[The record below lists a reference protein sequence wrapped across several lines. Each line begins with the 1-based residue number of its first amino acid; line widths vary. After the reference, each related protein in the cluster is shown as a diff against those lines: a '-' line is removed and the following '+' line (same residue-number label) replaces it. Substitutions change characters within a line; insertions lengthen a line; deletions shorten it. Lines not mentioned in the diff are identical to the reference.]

1 MCRHAHRRSRG
12 DSGALA
18 RARAEVRRAGDIIVF
33 DFEAGAFLHHM
44 VRNLV
49 GSLVYVGQGKR
60 PPEWM
65 SSLLQSGDRRL
76 AAPTF
81 SAAGLY
87 LVEVKYEP
95 HWGLPVSSGV
105 LLPDSLG
112 L

>member
-1 MCRHAHRRSRG
+1 MG
-12 DSGALA
+12 DM
-18 RARAEVRRAGDIIVF
+18 IVF

-49 GSLVYVGQGKR
+49 GSLFYVGQGKH

-95 HWGLPVSSGV
+95 HWGLPVTSDI